1 MSITYITQ
9 ISVEKIE
16 TTLCVS
22 SGKGLNTGN
31 SVLMEAF
38 GASGGVEAGGL
49 HWIIDSKLLQGDQEA
64 IAAAVSTTASHPS
77 KLVTSCWNMVQSGC
91 LNVFLV
97 TQP

>member
-1 MSITYITQ
+1 
-9 ISVEKIE
+9 
-16 TTLCVS
+16 
-22 SGKGLNTGN
+22 
-31 SVLMEAF
+31 MEAF